1 MSNWTLTVSDLNEY
15 VRRSL
20 AADPILRVIRLRGE
34 ISGLK
39 LHVSGHWYFTLK
51 DDKSRI
57 NCVMF
62 RQSAQQISFRPQDG
76 MRVVLEGTVGL
87 YTASGMYQFYA
98 EKMEQDGVGALYL
111 KLEEL
116 KQKLM
121 KEGLFDASR
130 KRPLPLLPRRVGVVT
145 ARTGAVIHDIATVSR
160 RRFPGVQIVLRP
172 AQVQGEGAAQDIAR
186 GIEEIA
192 LCPGVDVIIVGRGG
206 GSVEDL
212 WAFNE
217 EIVVRAVAACPV
229 PVISAVGH
237 EVDYTLCDYAA
248 DVRAATPSAAA
259 ELAVPEKEALL
270 DTLEQMRTDL
280 DRAMRNAIL
289 ARREQLARREMR
301 LASMHPLAHLRKV
314 RQEAVA
320 LDLCMQN
327 AVQKRMLLSRAALE
341 RLISK
346 MELLGPRKALDRG
359 YAVVVAD
366 GRAVTSIGDMPL
378 EAELILKDGRVRV
391 RTVEKKEGDPF
402 AAQKENSGK
411 AEL

>member
-1 MSNWTLTVSDLNEY
+1 MTNWTLTVSDLNEY

-20 AADPILRVIRLRGE
+20 AADPILRLIRLRGE
-34 ISGLK
+34 ISGFK

-62 RQSAQQISFRPQDG
+62 RQSAQQVSFRPQDG

-121 KEGLFDASR
+121 REGLFDASR
-130 KRPLPLLPRRVGVVT
+130 KRPLPLLPRKVGIVT

-160 RRFPGVQIVLRP
+160 RRHPGVQLVLRP
-172 AQVQGEGAAQDIAR
+172 AQVQGEGAAKDIAQ

-192 LCPGVDVIIVGRGG
+192 LLPGVDVIIVGRGG

-217 EIVVRAVAACPV
+217 EVVARAIYRSRI

-237 EVDYTLCDYAA
+237 EPDVTISDYVA
-248 DVRAATPSAAA
+248 DLRAATPSNAA
-259 ELAVPEKEALL
+259 ELAVP
-270 DTLEQMRTDL
+270 
-280 DRAMRNAIL
+280 DRAELAGALDHL
-289 ARREQLARREMR
+289 ARRLERGIA
-301 LASMHPLAHLRKV
+301 HPLATV
-314 RQEAVA
+314 RQ
-320 LDLCMQN
+320 
-327 AVQKRMLLSRAALE
+327 KLE
-341 RLISK
+341 RLGGSPVLTDPSNYVR
-346 MELLGPRKALDRG
+346 ERRLLLDYHSRRLLHGLEQSLAGEKGRLGKLAASLDALSPLKVLGRG
-359 YAVVVAD
+359 YAIARSEDGTVITSTQQVA
-366 GRAVTSIGDMPL
+366 VGDVL
-378 EAELILKDGRVRV
+378 DLRLREGTLACRVEER
-391 RTVEKKEGDPF
+391 K
-402 AAQKENSGK
+402 
-411 AEL
+411 

>member
-1 MSNWTLTVSDLNEY
+1 MTSWTLTVSDLNEY

-34 ISGLK
+34 ISGFK

-62 RQSAQQISFRPQDG
+62 RQSTQQVSFRPQDG

-98 EKMEQDGVGALYL
+98 EAMEQDGIGALYL

-121 KEGLFDASR
+121 REGLFDASR
-130 KRPLPLLPRRVGVVT
+130 KRPLPLLPRKVGVVT

-172 AQVQGEGAAQDIAR
+172 AQVQGEGAAQDIAK
-186 GIEEIA
+186 GIEEIS
-192 LCPGVDVIIVGRGG
+192 LHPGVDVIIVGRGG
-206 GSVEDL
+206 GSAEDL

-259 ELAVPEKEALL
+259 ELAVPEKEVLL
-270 DTLEQMRTDL
+270 DTIGQMRIDL
-280 DRAMRNAIL
+280 ERAMRNAIL
-289 ARREQLARREMR
+289 QRREQLSRREMR
-301 LASMHPLAHLRKV
+301 LASMHPLAQLRKV
-314 RQEAVA
+314 RQQAVA
-320 LDLCMQN
+320 LDLCMQSS
-327 AVQKRMLLSRAALE
+327 VQKRMLLSHAALE
-341 RLISK
+341 RLVSK
-346 MELLGPRKALDRG
+346 MELLGPRKALERG
-359 YAVVVAD
+359 YAVVVA
-366 GRAVTSIGDMPL
+366 GGKAVTSIGDMPA

-391 RTVEKKEGDPF
+391 HTVEKKEGDPF
-402 AAQKENSGK
+402 ATQKENN
-411 AEL
+411 